1 MRRKNKMIAVVN
13 ESNIFAEGNI
23 RTEFGK
29 TGAGMTNYAVGLME
43 LFEEFKNRDL
53 K

>member
-1 MRRKNKMIAVVN
+1 MRRKNKMIVVVD

-29 TGAGMTNYAVGLME
+29 IGAGMTNYAVGLME